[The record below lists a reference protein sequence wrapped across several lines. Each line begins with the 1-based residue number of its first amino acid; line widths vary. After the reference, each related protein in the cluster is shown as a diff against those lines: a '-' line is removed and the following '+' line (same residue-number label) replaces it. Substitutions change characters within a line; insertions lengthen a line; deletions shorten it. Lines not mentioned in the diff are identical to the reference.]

1 MTAVD
6 FVRVLKE
13 SDIFDKLDIDEQ
25 VDAVVGALKRY
36 GLISVPMEAGFE
48 RKIARL
54 YIACSEA
61 TMPYYQ

>member
-13 SDIFDKLDIDEQ
+13 SDIFDKLEIEEQ
-25 VDAVVGALKRY
+25 VEAVVQALKRY

-48 RKIARL
+48 KKIARL